1 MAEKFVC
8 RERALQKLKEAYE
21 EVDKSGFQ
29 IRFIVGE
36 PGMGKTVLLDQFTD
50 WVGRKDAKALVTGCS
65 CHANGGEVEDY
76 QPFKDIFQSIV
87 DELGSMEEGKQG
99 RKEKWSRVF
108 GASAD
113 VLLKVA
119 PDLIEN
125 FVPMGSLLTSVG
137 TKVLEGSGV
146 QQKVEKMKA
155 GNGLVTDV
163 LKLADQ
169 YVDMLKL
176 IAGRYRLVLYID
188 NLQWADRASVELL
201 QRLTG
206 MLRRLPVLLI
216 GCYREADIACV
227 SGRERLP
234 LEAFVTRVKVE
245 RGNVFVDLAGECT
258 EEKRRLTDLLLD
270 SDLNAY
276 TEKFREE
283 IFLKTGGNPLF
294 VNELLRMLKE
304 NGSLVEDPVRGWQE
318 AEVLKWEVCPLRI
331 EGVIREKVA
340 ALEEIQMNVLTIA
353 SVQGQF
359 FLLSVV
365 ARMTGREEEEL
376 LEELTGVLGK
386 QRHLVYEDECFRV
399 NGHLVSRFCFSDA
412 FLRDY
417 LYGEIGKFRRI
428 RLHGEVACLLEELYG
443 EKVEE
448 VCGQLA
454 FQYEQAEEREKACT
468 YMKMWVN
475 KVAGQGDYAG
485 ILACCRRGAELAGT
499 EAERYFF
506 RIWRLKVMR
515 KSGNY
520 PADRLKEEYRQL
532 EGPDEEKRELVWERW
547 GIYML
552 EGDWM
557 GALRWL
563 GEFREKRGEAVI
575 AEGITRYW
583 LGEFEKGRKLLEEHE
598 AGMEGEGEE
607 VAAWGGFYRMLYAF
621 HNGEY
626 ERAEEVL
633 DRLKSERRREETV
646 RIALLAEVWLAFLD
660 EDTERMKEGV
670 EGWRKRGGYMDFVG
684 KWMDFFAVVC
694 EEEGQVWNRLE
705 MLKKKYKAI
714 GCKGGVTLYG
724 LAVCRLCTEKGL
736 YEVMAEVW
744 KQIRQAIEKRKEKC
758 YWGELCLLKGKS
770 LEGSGKAEEAGRW
783 LKEGWE
789 WMENCGEK
797 RFVTGIGMI

>member
-1 MAEKFVC
+1 MAEKFVY
-8 RERALQKLKEAYE
+8 RERALKKLEEAYE

-36 PGMGKTVLLDQFTD
+36 PGMGKTVLLEQFTE
-50 WVGRKDAKALVTGCS
+50 WVVRRDAKALVTGCS
-65 CHANGGEVEDY
+65 CHTTGGEVEDY

-87 DELGSMEEGKQG
+87 EELGSIEEGKQS

-137 TKVLEGSGV
+137 TKVLEGSKV
-146 QQKVEKMKA
+146 QQKVEKMKT

-169 YVDMLKL
+169 YVEVLKL

-216 GCYREADIACV
+216 GCYREADVACV

-245 RGNVFVDLAGECT
+245 RGNVFVDLAGEDT

-270 SDLNAY
+270 SDLNIY
-276 TEKFREE
+276 TGKFREE
-283 IFLKTGGNPLF
+283 IFLRTGGNPLF
-294 VNELLRMLKE
+294 VKELVRMLKE
-304 NGSLVEDPVRGWQE
+304 NGSLVEDPVAGWQE
-318 AEVLKWEVCPLRI
+318 AEELKWEACPLRI

-340 ALEEIQMNVLTIA
+340 ALEEMQMNVLTVA

-386 QRHLVYEDECFRV
+386 QRHLVYEDECYRV
-399 NGHLVSRFCFSDA
+399 NGRLVSRFCFSDA

-417 LYGEIGKFRRI
+417 LYGDIGKFRRVK
-428 RLHGEVACLLEELYG
+428 LHGEVACLLEELYG

-454 FQYEQAEEREKACT
+454 LQYEQAGEKEKACR
-468 YMKMWVN
+468 YMKMWVS
-475 KVAGQGDYAG
+475 KAAGQGDYAG
-485 ILACCRRGAELAGT
+485 VLACCRRGTELAETGDD
-499 EAERYFF
+499 RYFF
-506 RIWRLKVMR
+506 RLWRLKAMR
-515 KSGNY
+515 KSGSY

-532 EGPDEEKRELVWERW
+532 KGAEETEGRLVWERW
-547 GIYML
+547 EIYRL
-552 EGDWM
+552 EGDWT

-563 GEFREKRGEAVI
+563 GESGQKGEETIV
-575 AEGITRYW
+575 AEGIAYYW
-583 LGEFEKGRKLLEEHE
+583 LGEFGKGRKLLEEYE
-598 AGMEGEGEE
+598 ARTEGEGEE
-607 VAAWGGFYRMLYAF
+607 AADWCGLYRMLYAF

-626 ERAEEVL
+626 ELAEEVL
-633 DRLKSERRREETV
+633 NRLKSRGKRKETEK
-646 RIALLAEVWLAFLD
+646 IALLAEVWLAFLD
-660 EDTERMKEGV
+660 EDTERMREGV
-670 EGWRKRGGYMDFVG
+670 ERWRKRDGDMDFIG
-684 KWMDFFAVVC
+684 RWMDFFAVVC
-694 EEEGQVWNRLE
+694 EEERQVWNRLE
-705 MLKKKYKAI
+705 LLKRKYKAI

-724 LAVCRLCTEKGL
+724 LAVCRLCTKKGL
-736 YEVMAEVW
+736 YEVTAEVW
-744 KQIRQAIEKRKEKC
+744 KQIRQAVEKRQEKC

-770 LEGSGKAEEAGRW
+770 LEGSGKAEEADRW
-783 LKEGWE
+783 MKKGWE

-797 RFVTGIGMI
+797 RFVTGIEAI